1 MLTLTMITIFYKD
14 INNNIIEELFE
25 TCDSKFILPEPPDY
39 NSDDE
44 NDIKTAKYKAYFEKC
59 FIDYNNNNIITNNEK
74 DDYPKYIN
82 LMMYKRILRKYKNII
97 SIKRMIYSII

>member
-14 INNNIIEELFE
+14 INNNILEEWFE
-25 TCDSKFILPEPPDY
+25 ICDSKFILPEPPDY

-59 FIDYNNNNIITNNEK
+59 FIDYNNESENNSETK
-74 DDYPKYIN
+74 DCPNYVN
-82 LMMYKRILRKYKNII
+82 LLMYKRILRKYKNII
-97 SIKRMIYSII
+97 KIKKMIYSII